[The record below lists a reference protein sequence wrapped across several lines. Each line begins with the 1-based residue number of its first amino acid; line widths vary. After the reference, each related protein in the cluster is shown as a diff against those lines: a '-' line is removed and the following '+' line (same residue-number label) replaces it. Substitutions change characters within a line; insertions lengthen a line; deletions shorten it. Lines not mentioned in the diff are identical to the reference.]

1 MALVFA
7 LWQWDSGQK
16 RSPFYYF
23 FLFFFF
29 TYLAVAVALK
39 IMAEK

>member
-1 MALVFA
+1 VAGGTVAKNGPLFII
-7 LWQWDSGQK
+7 S
-16 RSPFYYF
+16 F
-23 FLFFFF
+23 FPFFFF